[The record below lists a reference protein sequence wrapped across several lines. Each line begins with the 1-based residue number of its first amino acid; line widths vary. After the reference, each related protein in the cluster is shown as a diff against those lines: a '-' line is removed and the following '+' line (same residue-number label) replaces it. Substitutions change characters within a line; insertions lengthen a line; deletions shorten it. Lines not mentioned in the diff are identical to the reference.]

1 MLLLSLE
8 SSAVAASVCVTE
20 DEKLIAQSFQNCGLT
35 HSRTLLPMVESLLQS
50 IGMSLSQIDGYAIAY
65 GPGSFTGVRIGV
77 ATVKGLAQATDKK
90 CMGVSSLEAMARALG
105 PRPEIICAA
114 MDARRHQVYNALF
127 QWQDGQFVRLTPDR
141 AISLADLAEELLS
154 LGQSYVLVGDGANL
168 CYNTWKEQIPN
179 LSLAAPNLRYQSA
192 YGVAAAAL
200 AGSGKWVEARAL
212 LPFYLR
218 APQAERER
226 QAKSSPTGGNET

>member
-20 DEKLIAQSFQNCGLT
+20 DDKLIAQSFQNCGLT

-50 IGMSLSQIDGYAIAY
+50 IGMPLSAVDGFAIAY

-77 ATVKGLAQATDKK
+77 ATVKGLAQSTGKK
-90 CMGVSSLEAMARALG
+90 CMGISSLEAMARALG

-114 MDARRHQVYNALF
+114 MDARRRQVYDALF
-127 QWQDGQFVRLTPDR
+127 QWQEGAFVRLTEDR
-141 AISLADLAEELLS
+141 AISLADLGDELLS

-168 CYNTWKEQIPN
+168 CYNTWQEQIPN
-179 LSLAAPNLRYQSA
+179 LSLAAPNLRYQTA
-192 YGVAAAAL
+192 YGVAAAAM
-200 AGSGKWVEARAL
+200 AGSGKWVEASDL

-226 QAKSSPTGGNET
+226 QEKSSPIGGNGT